1 VTLPLVCVI
10 LTYVTLSDISCLIYS
25 IPSVEKPVERRLA
38 FASILYHLQ
47 VNQQAFFNDL
57 EINKV
62 ITLLLYFLKF
72 Q

>member
-1 VTLPLVCVI
+1 MF
-10 LTYVTLSDISCLIYS
+10 DIFYS
-25 IPSVEKPVERRLA
+25 TVERPFERRLA
-38 FASILYHLQ
+38 FASILYYFQ
-47 VNQQAFFNDL
+47 VNQQSFFNDL